1 MSGIERETA
10 VPLYLQIADDIR
22 NKIKSGE
29 LKENSRIPTEAELSQ
44 SKVCSLVFL
53 EAFDVSG

>member
-29 LKENSRIPTEAELSQ
+29 LKEN
-44 SKVCSLVFL
+44 
-53 EAFDVSG
+53 